1 MDSAEV
7 DQLGTENLI
16 NCPLFKL
23 RIVPAA
29 GLQRGAEAGL
39 AALYGAVV
47 QPHRSLRNAVL
58 QALVRRFDAAASL
71 HSKEAAEA
79 DIR

>member
-1 MDSAEV
+1 MVSWASLMAPGRELLTAWGNV
-7 DQLGTENLI
+7 L
-16 NCPLFKL
+16 
-23 RIVPAA
+23 AA

-39 AALYGAVV
+39 AALYGTVLQPSRAV
-47 QPHRSLRNAVL
+47 RNAVL

-71 HSKEAAEA
+71 HSKDAAEL